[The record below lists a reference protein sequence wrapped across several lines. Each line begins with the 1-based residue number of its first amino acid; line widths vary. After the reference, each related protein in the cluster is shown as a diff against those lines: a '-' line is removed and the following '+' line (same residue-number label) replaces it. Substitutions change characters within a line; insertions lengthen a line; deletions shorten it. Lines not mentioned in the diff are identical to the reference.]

1 LLDKTFQMP
10 DDFNVQDHLAL
21 EFQNQTPVQARLRF
35 APEAAHVA
43 LDNRAMW
50 QSYEEQ
56 ADGSVM
62 VTITLPDL
70 QWAASMAFGFGPIL
84 TVLEPDELRQR
95 VSEWA
100 KAVAERYTS

>member
-1 LLDKTFQMP
+1 
-10 DDFNVQDHLAL
+10 
-21 EFQNQTPVQARLRF
+21 
-35 APEAAHVA
+35 
-43 LDNRAMW
+43 MW

-62 VTITLPDL
+62 VTVTLPDL
-70 QWAASMAFGFGPIL
+70 QWAASMALGFGPIL
-84 TVLEPDELRQR
+84 TVLEPDELRRR